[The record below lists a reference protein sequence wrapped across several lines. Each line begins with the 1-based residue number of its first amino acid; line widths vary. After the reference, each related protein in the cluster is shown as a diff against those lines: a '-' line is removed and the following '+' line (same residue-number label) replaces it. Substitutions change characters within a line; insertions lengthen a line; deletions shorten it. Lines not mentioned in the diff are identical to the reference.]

1 MSLFSIVAREDFLSL
16 VLDNEASDPIHQL
29 DQTIFH
35 EIIPNQSFFLYLG
48 QAELGKEGWHL
59 AKTLTEQGLDLY
71 EVALVIQHDWE
82 EDLKSYFPKL
92 NESLYYANNL
102 TLQVKPMEALAQKLM
117 MKGMASASQAQEAQF
132 ELFKEFTGVIPGTS
146 SYIKCMLVEK

>member
-71 EVALVIQHDWE
+71 EVALVIQHDWQR
-82 EDLKSYFPKL
+82 KSDVSVKNIEAVIGGISHK
-92 NESLYYANNL
+92 NEIQYHVI
-102 TLQVKPMEALAQKLM
+102 TME
-117 MKGMASASQAQEAQF
+117 
-132 ELFKEFTGVIPGTS
+132 
-146 SYIKCMLVEK
+146 